1 MQSYSWPGNVRELE
15 HAIERGVILSEGNH
29 LSLDHIIETSLD
41 TALDDSMT
49 LEEMER
55 TRIVQCMRKHKGNI
69 SKAADELGI
78 TRPAL
83 YRRIEKFGI

>member
-1 MQSYSWPGNVRELE
+1 ME
-15 HAIERGVILSEGNH
+15 
-29 LSLDHIIETSLD
+29 
-41 TALDDSMT
+41 TALDESMT

-69 SKAADELGI
+69 SKAATELGI